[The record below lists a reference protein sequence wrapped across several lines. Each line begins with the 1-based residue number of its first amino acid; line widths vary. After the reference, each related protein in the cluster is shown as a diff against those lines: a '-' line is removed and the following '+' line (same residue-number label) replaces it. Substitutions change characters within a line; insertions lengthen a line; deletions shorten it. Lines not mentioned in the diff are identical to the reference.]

1 MGLSDII
8 DTLLVIADS
17 LGYIG
22 LFAISFVASII
33 IFVPIPFFP
42 ILAIMS
48 IDPKFDP
55 HLLAFSSAMGA
66 SIAKVIIF
74 YSSYYGRRF
83 ISRESRARMR
93 PLQRLL
99 KRYGWYASFIA
110 AATPI
115 PDDLVYIP
123 LGLAKYNPF
132 MFFTSLFAGKMLI
145 SEAVVWGTRAGFNLL
160 EYVEGNENTP
170 LFYASLIATVVLIG
184 LSVYFMI
191 RVDWGRI
198 IGRLFPWTLNSGED
212 ERDDGDGSSKGSDGS
227 SSGSSDRRDR
237 DG

>member
-8 DTLLVIADS
+8 NTIIAFADS

-22 LFAISFVASII
+22 LFAISFIASII

-83 ISRESRARMR
+83 ISRESRVRMK

-132 MFFTSLFAGKMLI
+132 MFFTSLLAGKMLI

-160 EYVEGNENTP
+160 EYVEGSEDTP
-170 LFYASLIATVVLIG
+170 FFYVSLIATVVLIG
-184 LSVYFMI
+184 V
-191 RVDWGRI
+191 
-198 IGRLFPWTLNSGED
+198 
-212 ERDDGDGSSKGSDGS
+212 
-227 SSGSSDRRDR
+227 
-237 DG
+237 

>member
-1 MGLSDII
+1 MELSDII
-8 DTLLVIADS
+8 NTLMVFADS

-22 LFAISFVASII
+22 LFVISFVASII
-33 IFVPIPFFP
+33 IFVPIPFFT

-55 HLLAFSSAMGA
+55 HLLAFSSALGA

-83 ISRESRARMR
+83 ISRKSKVRMR

-132 MFFTSLFAGKMLI
+132 MFFTSLLAGKMVI
-145 SEAVVWGTRAGFNLL
+145 SEAVVWGARSGFNLL
-160 EYVEGNENTP
+160 EYVGGSEDTP
-170 LFYASLIATVVLIG
+170 FFYVSLVATAALIG
-184 LSVYFMI
+184 VSIYFMI
-191 RVDWGRI
+191 KVDWSKV
-198 IGRLFPWTLNSGED
+198 IGRLFPWTLD
-212 ERDDGDGSSKGSDGS
+212 SSSYSSDGS
-227 SSGSSDRRDR
+227 DDEDDGSDDEFRGESR
-237 DG
+237 GK

>member
-8 DTLLVIADS
+8 NTLIVFAGS

-22 LFAISFVASII
+22 LFAISFIASII

-55 HLLAFSSAMGA
+55 HILALSSAMGA

-74 YSSYYGRRF
+74 YTSYYGRRF
-83 ISRESRARMR
+83 ISRQSKARMR

-99 KRYGWYASFIA
+99 KRYGWYVSFIA

-115 PDDLVYIP
+115 PDDIVYIP

-132 MFFTSLFAGKMLI
+132 MFFTSLLAGKMLI
-145 SEAVVWGTRAGFNLL
+145 SEAVVWGARTGFNLL
-160 EYVEGNENTP
+160 EYVEGSEDTP
-170 LFYASLIATVVLIG
+170 LFYASVIITAALIG
-184 LSVYFMI
+184 ISIYFMI
-191 RVDWGRI
+191 KADWSKIVGKI
-198 IGRLFPWTLNSGED
+198 FPWTLNSTSVDDKEC
-212 ERDDGDGSSKGSDGS
+212 EDGDDE
-227 SSGSSDRRDR
+227 DDVLR
-237 DG
+237 DGGKEGKNR

>member
-8 DTLLVIADS
+8 NTLIVLADS

-22 LFAISFVASII
+22 LFVISFVASII

-55 HLLAFSSAMGA
+55 HLLAFSSALGA

-74 YSSYYGRRF
+74 YSSYYGRRL
-83 ISRESRARMR
+83 ISRESKIKMR

-123 LGLAKYNPF
+123 LGLAKYNPL
-132 MFFTSLFAGKMLI
+132 MFFTSLLAGKMLI
-145 SEAVVWGTRAGFNLL
+145 SEAVVWGARSGFNLL
-160 EYVEGNENTP
+160 EYVEGGEDTP
-170 LFYASLIATVVLIG
+170 LFYVSLVGTIVLIG
-184 LSVYFMI
+184 VSIYFMVK
-191 RVDWGRI
+191 VDWGRV
-198 IGRLFPWTLNSGED
+198 IGRLFPWTLNSSSD
-212 ERDDGDGSSKGSDGS
+212 SSSDVDDGNDSNDDEFGDGESKRSK
-227 SSGSSDRRDR
+227 
-237 DG
+237 

>member
-8 DTLLVIADS
+8 NTLIVLADS

-22 LFAISFVASII
+22 LFVISFVASII

-55 HLLAFSSAMGA
+55 HLLAFSSALGA

-74 YSSYYGRRF
+74 YSSYYGRRL
-83 ISRESRARMR
+83 ISRESKIKMR

-123 LGLAKYNPF
+123 LGLAKYNPL
-132 MFFTSLFAGKMLI
+132 MFFTSLLAGKMLI
-145 SEAVVWGTRAGFNLL
+145 SEAVVWGARSGFNLL
-160 EYVEGNENTP
+160 EYVEGGEDTP
-170 LFYASLIATVVLIG
+170 LFYVSLVGTIVLIG
-184 LSVYFMI
+184 VSIYFMVK
-191 RVDWGRI
+191 VDWGRV
-198 IGRLFPWTLNSGED
+198 IGRLFPWTLNSSSD
-212 ERDDGDGSSKGSDGS
+212 SSSDVDDGNDSNDDEFGGGESKRSK
-227 SSGSSDRRDR
+227 
-237 DG
+237 

>member
-8 DTLLVIADS
+8 NTLLAFADS

-22 LFAISFVASII
+22 LFAISFIASII

-83 ISRESRARMR
+83 ISRESRVRMK

-132 MFFTSLFAGKMLI
+132 MFFTSLLAGKMLI

-160 EYVEGNENTP
+160 EYVEGSEDTP
-170 LFYASLIATVVLIG
+170 FFYVSLIATVVLIG
-184 LSVYFMI
+184 VSIYFMI
-191 RVDWGRI
+191 KVDWSKV
-198 IGRLFPWTLNSGED
+198 IGKLFPWTLNSE
-212 ERDDGDGSSKGSDGS
+212 GSDS
-227 SSGSSDRRDR
+227 SSSNGDDDKDDELRGDDDDNSR
-237 DG
+237 GK